1 MEHVAPIILAL
12 VAVMGAVGAVGKFIW
27 DKVEKRLT
35 DIENAL
41 DECERREL
49 DAAARRQLSRAAM
62 ELLWQELKRIAP
74 KSPVLARAKKLMD
87 DLKGEAPE

>member
-12 VAVMGAVGAVGKFIW
+12 VAVMGAAGAVGKFIW
-27 DKVEKRLT
+27 VKVEKRLT
-35 DIENAL
+35 LIESAL
-41 DECERREL
+41 DECEKREL

-87 DLKGEAPE
+87 EMKDVLPD